1 MIMDRASLSRIDRE
15 RITFAETL
23 CVRRAELGMS
33 EHEAARLAG
42 IHVHDWRRIE
52 HGRCDPS
59 AVILAR
65 MAHALGLRLELVPAP
80 EAE

>member
-1 MIMDRASLSRIDRE
+1 MILRRDEFSRANRE
-15 RITFAETL
+15 RVTFAETL
-23 CVRRAELGMS
+23 HERREELGMP

-42 IHVHDWRRIE
+42 IHVHDWRRVE

-65 MAHALGLRLELVPAP
+65 MAHAFGLRLELVPAP
-80 EAE
+80 DL